1 MSTERVIGLYKAR
14 LLEVSGH
21 TDPLTGHGGSGT
33 KARQGSCI

>member
-21 TDPLTGHGGSGT
+21 TDPPDWAWR
-33 KARQGSCI
+33 K